1 MAKRNKSRYSL
12 PQELAR
18 SPKRRP
24 ARVADMIRN
33 EVATLLLFG
42 VKDPRVQNVT
52 LVRARVTDDLRTA
65 RIYFSCPT
73 DQAAEAKA
81 GLTSARGFIRSHLAK
96 EMKMRYVPELIFEY
110 DTNQDEC
117 DRLNSI
123 FEEIKKEND
132 PAS

>member
-1 MAKRNKSRYSL
+1 MAKNKSRYSL
-12 PQELAR
+12 PEELAK

-33 EVATLLLFG
+33 EVASLLLFG

-52 LVRARVTDDLRTA
+52 VVRARVTDDLRTA

-73 DQAAEAKA
+73 VEAAEAKA

-96 EMKMRYVPELIFEY
+96 EMQMRYVPDLIFEY

-117 DRLNSI
+117 DHLNSI
-123 FEEIKKEND
+123 FAEIEKENES
-132 PAS
+132 AS